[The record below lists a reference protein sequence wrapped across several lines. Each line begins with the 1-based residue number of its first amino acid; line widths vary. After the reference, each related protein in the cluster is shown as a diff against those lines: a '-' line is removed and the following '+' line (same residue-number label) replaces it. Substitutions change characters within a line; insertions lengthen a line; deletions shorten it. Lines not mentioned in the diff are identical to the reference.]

1 MGKSKEE
8 EAAGAMLVIDPPE
21 ELVLEGP
28 FNRAVCKKL
37 LVFNPSTTD
46 HVAFKLKTTTP
57 KLFFVRPN
65 VGVVMPE
72 ETVTID
78 IFVHPICSDQNGQ
91 RHKFLMQAAEA
102 NGATGDLHEFFKQ
115 VPPSLIW
122 DTKIKVKLIDAKKAA
137 EFDITRKSPLAMMGE
152 GEAMEGEKDKDKD
165 NSDPLAKL
173 LQKVNELED
182 ERLNLMQKVES
193 LDKEKEQLTQLSL
206 QQQHQKKKG
215 GGFMYFMLTLVLAVL
230 VGCVYSANYM

>member
-8 EAAGAMLVIDPPE
+8 DAAGAMLIIDPPE

-37 LVFNPSTTD
+37 LVFNPSKSD
-46 HVAFKLKTTTP
+46 QVAFKLKTTTP

-115 VPPSLIW
+115 LPPSLIW
-122 DTKIKVKLIDAKKAA
+122 DTKIKVKLIDAKKGA
-137 EFDITRKSPLAMMGE
+137 EFDVTRKSPLIMMGE
-152 GEAMEGEKDKDKD
+152 GEAMEGEKDKD

-193 LDKEKEQLTQLSL
+193 LGKEKEQLTKLSL
-206 QQQHQKKKG
+206 QQQKKKG
-215 GGFMYFMLTLVLAVL
+215 RGFMYFMLTLVLAVL
-230 VGCVYSANYM
+230 FGCVYSANYM